1 MPPPETVEAAST
13 KLSELEI
20 AKVIVGLPKEI
31 KDNEY
36 RVGLVP
42 AGVRALTDTGHKV
55 VVERDAGAG
64 SGFEDALYER
74 AGATMLG
81 TADEVWQ
88 QAEMIVKVKEPIQPE
103 YGRMREGQL
112 LFTYLHLA
120 PAGELTKQLLER
132 KVTGIAYETITD
144 KRGTLPLL
152 TPMSEVAGR
161 MSIQVG
167 AQYLEKMGGGRG
179 VLLGGVP
186 GVPAARV
193 VIIGGGVVG
202 TNAAK
207 IAVGM
212 GAHVTIIDSNLDR
225 LRELDDIFLS
235 KISTLASSAYAIQ
248 GAISEADLI
257 VGAVLVPGA
266 AAPKLITREMLKKV
280 PNGAVIVDV
289 AVDQGGCIETTH
301 ATTHSDPTYYVEGV
315 LHYCV
320 ANMPGAV
327 PRASTF
333 ALTNAT
339 LPYALKLASKGF
351 LAAVQSDPGLKEG
364 VNTYAG
370 KLTYE
375 AVAQAQ
381 GLEYT
386 PLDTVLGGGSSSS
399 ATSSASP
406 KR

>member
-1 MPPPETVEAAST
+1 M
-13 KLSELEI
+13 
-20 AKVIVGLPKEI
+20 IVGLPKEI

-36 RVGLVP
+36 RVGLTP
-42 AGVRALTDTGHKV
+42 AGVRALTDAGHKV
-55 VVERDAGAG
+55 VVERGAGAG
-64 SGFEDALYER
+64 SGFEDDLYQR
-74 AGATMLG
+74 AGATLLE
-81 TADEVWQ
+81 TPDEVWAQ
-88 QAEMIVKVKEPIQPE
+88 GEMIVKVKEPIAPE
-103 YGRMREGQL
+103 YPRMREGQL

-120 PAGELTKQLLER
+120 PDHELTKQLLER
-132 KVTGIAYETITD
+132 KVTGVAYETITD

-161 MSIQVG
+161 MAIQVG
-167 AQYLEKMGGGRG
+167 ATYLEKMRGGRG
-179 VLLGGVP
+179 ILLGGVP

-212 GAHVTIIDSNLDR
+212 GAQVTIIDNNLDR

-235 KISTLASSAYAIQ
+235 KVSTLASSAYMIHD
-248 GAISEADLI
+248 AISQADLI

-266 AAPKLITREMLKKV
+266 AAPKLVTRSMLKDV

-301 ATTHSDPTYYVEGV
+301 PTTHSNPTYYVEGV

-327 PRASTF
+327 PRTSTF

-339 LPYALKLASKGF
+339 LPYALKLANKGF
-351 LAAVQSDPGLKEG
+351 MDAVASDPGLKEG

-370 KLTYE
+370 RLTYE
-375 AVAQAQ
+375 AVAVAQ

-386 PLDTVLGGGSSSS
+386 PLDEILGTKTS
-399 ATSSASP
+399 AKA
-406 KR
+406 

>member
-1 MPPPETVEAAST
+1 
-13 KLSELEI
+13 
-20 AKVIVGLPKEI
+20 VIIGLPKEI

-36 RVGLVP
+36 RVGLTP
-42 AGVRALTDTGHKV
+42 AGVRALKDAGHDIR
-55 VVERDAGAG
+55 VETKAGAG
-64 SGFEDALYER
+64 SGFDDDIYQR
-74 AGATMLG
+74 AGATIIES
-81 TADEVWQ
+81 ADEVWAN
-88 QAEMIVKVKEPIQPE
+88 AEMIVKVKEPIAPE
-103 YGRMREGQL
+103 YPRMREGQL

-120 PAGELTKQLLER
+120 PDHELTQELLNR

-144 KRGTLPLL
+144 RRGTLPLL

-161 MSIQVG
+161 MAIQVG
-167 AQYLEKMGGGRG
+167 AHYLEKMSGGAGI
-179 VLLGGVP
+179 LLGGVP

-193 VIIGGGVVG
+193 VILGGGVVG

-212 GAHVTIIDSNLDR
+212 GAHVTIIDNNLDR

-235 KISTLASSAYAIQ
+235 KISTLASSAYMIQ
-248 GAISEADLI
+248 DAVSQADLI
-257 VGAVLVPGA
+257 VGAVLVKGA
-266 AAPKLITREMLKKV
+266 AAPKLITRNMLKEV

-301 ATTHSDPTYYVEGV
+301 PTTHSNPTFYVEGV

-327 PRASTF
+327 PRTSTF

-339 LPYALKLASKGF
+339 LPYALTLANKGF
-351 LAAVQSDPGLKEG
+351 MQALTDDPGLNEG

-370 KLTYE
+370 HCTYE
-375 AVAQAQ
+375 AVATAQ
-381 GLEYT
+381 DIPYT
-386 PLDTVLGGGSSSS
+386 PLEFLISNT
-399 ATSSASP
+399 
-406 KR
+406 R